1 VLYCGDRNPG
11 QGAQPEMAR
20 HKISIIGAGNVGA
33 TCAHWAASKA
43 LGDIVLLDI
52 VEGLPQ
58 GKALDLYEASPI
70 EGFDARIVGTND
82 YADTA
87 GSDVVIITSGL
98 PRKPGMSRDDLLAA
112 NTKIVAEVAGR
123 VAAASPDAVLIVVSN
138 PLDAMVYVAW
148 KISGFAPARV
158 VGQAGILDTGRYRAF
173 LAEAIG
179 CSVADIQAMLLGGH
193 GDDMVPL
200 PRYTTVSG
208 VSVTQLLPAE
218 AIGKIVARTRKG
230 GGEIVSLLKT
240 GSAFYAP
247 SAASV
252 QMAEAILRDRKRLL
266 PCAAYC
272 NREYNVGGYFV
283 GVPCLL
289 GAGGVEKVVELD
301 LTAEERAAF
310 NGSVQHVKELVTAV
324 DKMLM

>member
-1 VLYCGDRNPG
+1 
-11 QGAQPEMAR
+11 MAR
-20 HKISIIGAGNVGA
+20 KKISIIGAGNVGA
-33 TCAHWAASKA
+33 TCAHWAAAKS

-70 EGFDARIVGTND
+70 EAFDASIIGTND

-98 PRKPGMSRDDLLAA
+98 PRKPGMSRDDLIAA
-112 NTKIVAEVAGR
+112 NTKIVAEVSGK
-123 VAAASPDAVLIVVSN
+123 VAEASPDSTLIVVSN
-138 PLDAMVYVAW
+138 PLDAMVFVAW
-148 KISGFAPARV
+148 KISGFATNRV
-158 VGQAGILDTGRYRAF
+158 IGQAGILDTGRYRAF

-208 VSVTQLLPAE
+208 IPVTQLLPAE
-218 AIGKIVARTRKG
+218 TIDAIVQRTRKG
-230 GGEIVSLLKT
+230 GGEIVGLLKT

-252 QMAEAILRDRKRLL
+252 QMAEAILRDRKRIL

-272 NREYNVGGYFV
+272 NREFNVGGYFV
-283 GVPCLL
+283 GVPALL
-289 GAGGVEKVVELD
+289 GEGGVEKIVELD
-301 LTAEERAAF
+301 LSVEERTAF
-310 NGSVQHVKELVTAV
+310 NGSVEHVKELVATV
-324 DKMLM
+324 EKLLL